1 MVFLSILPEMSRP
14 LKDYNYQ
21 DRNPPVTVKQKM
33 TALTQS
39 EKSTKDGMQLLN
51 KPKESQKDASE
62 EFRTII
68 GKDTSQSPDQKV
80 NKITLQEYRDRA
92 KAKSPIKPTD
102 TSGPNAALVASGLN
116 NAEKDLK
123 QKKAERII
131 RVDTSNDKQNPP
143 SGEHSIAKSE
153 RCSDPVRKRSERAM
167 SVDELSEMS
176 CDIAN
181 MSIDDSSDVVGKPGN
196 KPREESRV
204 VEKKPHHEN
213 KLSMKKAVSSSQ
225 CSSQTSPS
233 GLKPSS
239 KSYSSLPSAKPKTE
253 TAERSTMNAAVQ
265 GKKLDSGSCR
275 LLVSKD
281 VKMMDIPLSERIKMK
296 NSGSQPL
303 MITTKESTDVV
314 KAKPPAGLQSSKA
327 GSASNIIDLTDDDDV
342 NNEPVKPK
350 TTQFGTYQSGK
361 MASFQSINKQS
372 GSSQDTGKV
381 STGHSQQWTQMRGQ
395 PDAGIKTEFN
405 SFKPASHALQLS
417 LQEDVK
423 RRNELNKL
431 LDKQKVQFT
440 FERLKS

>member
-1 MVFLSILPEMSRP
+1 MSRP

-21 DRNPPVTVKQKM
+21 DRDHPVTVKQKM

-39 EKSTKDGMQLLN
+39 EKSTKDGMELLN
-51 KPKESQKDASE
+51 KPKENQKDASE
-62 EFRTII
+62 ELRTII
-68 GKDTSQSPDQKV
+68 GKDASQSVDQKV
-80 NKITLQEYRDRA
+80 NKITLQEYRDRT

-102 TSGPNAALVASGLN
+102 TSGPSAALVASGLN
-116 NAEKDLK
+116 DAEKDLK

-131 RVDTSNDKQNPP
+131 RVDKSNDKQNPP
-143 SGEHSIAKSE
+143 SGEHSIAKSD
-153 RCSDPVRKRSERAM
+153 RCSDLARKRSERAM

-204 VEKKPHHEN
+204 VERKPHHEN

-225 CSSQTSPS
+225 CSSQTAPS

-239 KSYSSLPSAKPKTE
+239 KSYSSLSSAKPKTE
-253 TAERSTMNAAVQ
+253 TNERSTMNAAGQ
-265 GKKLDSGSCR
+265 GKNLDSGSCR
-275 LLVSKD
+275 LPVSKD
-281 VKMMDIPLSERIKMK
+281 DKMMDIPLSERIKMK
-296 NSGSQPL
+296 NSGPQPL
-303 MITTKESTDVV
+303 LTTKESTDIV
-314 KAKPPAGLQSSKA
+314 KAKPPAGLQSSET
-327 GSASNIIDLTDDDDV
+327 GSASHIIDLTDDDDV
-342 NNEPVKPK
+342 NDEPVKPK
-350 TTQFGTYQSGK
+350 TTQFGTNQSGK

-372 GSSQDTGKV
+372 GLSQDIGNV

-395 PDAGIKTEFN
+395 AEAGIKTEFN

-423 RRNELNKL
+423 RRNELTKL
-431 LDKQKVQFT
+431 LDKQKVQFM

>member
-1 MVFLSILPEMSRP
+1 MLFLSILPEMSRP

-21 DRNPPVTVKQKM
+21 DRNHPVSVKQKM

-51 KPKESQKDASE
+51 KSKESQKDASE

-68 GKDTSQSPDQKV
+68 GKEAPQSPDEKV
-80 NKITLQEYRDRA
+80 KKITLQEYRERT

-102 TSGPNAALVASGLN
+102 TSGPNAALVASGLYD
-116 NAEKDLK
+116 AEKDLK

-131 RVDTSNDKQNPP
+131 RVDKSNDKQNPP
-143 SGEHSIAKSE
+143 SGEHSIAKSD
-153 RCSDPVRKRSERAM
+153 RCSDPARKRSERAM

-176 CDIAN
+176 YDIAN
-181 MSIDDSSDVVGKPGN
+181 MSIDDSSDVVGKPAN
-196 KPREESRV
+196 KPQEESRV
-204 VEKKPHHEN
+204 VEQKPYHEN
-213 KLSMKKAVSSSQ
+213 KLSMKKTVSSSQ
-225 CSSQTSPS
+225 CSSQTAPS

-239 KSYSSLPSAKPKTE
+239 KSYSSLSSAKPT
-253 TAERSTMNAAVQ
+253 TVIDERSTMNAAGQ
-265 GKKLDSGSCR
+265 SKKLDSGSCR
-275 LLVSKD
+275 LPISKD

-303 MITTKESTDVV
+303 MITTKESTDTV
-314 KAKPPAGLQSSKA
+314 KAKPPAGLQSSE
-327 GSASNIIDLTDDDDV
+327 SNIIDLTDDDDV

-350 TTQFGTYQSGK
+350 TTQFGNNQSGM

-372 GSSQDTGKV
+372 GLSQDTGKV
-381 STGHSQQWTQMRGQ
+381 STGQSQQWTQMRGQ
-395 PDAGIKTEFN
+395 TEAGIKTEFN

-423 RRNELNKL
+423 RRNELTKL
-431 LDKQKVQFT
+431 LDKQKVQFM

>member
-1 MVFLSILPEMSRP
+1 MSRP

-21 DRNPPVTVKQKM
+21 DRNHPVTVKQKM

-39 EKSTKDGMQLLN
+39 EKSTKDDMQLLN
-51 KPKESQKDASE
+51 KSKESQKDASE
-62 EFRTII
+62 ELRTII
-68 GKDTSQSPDQKV
+68 GKDASQSLDETVK
-80 NKITLQEYRDRA
+80 KITLQEYRDRT

-102 TSGPNAALVASGLN
+102 TSGPNAALAVSGLN
-116 NAEKDLK
+116 DAEKDLK
-123 QKKAERII
+123 QEKAERTI
-131 RVDTSNDKQNPP
+131 RVDKSNDKQTPP
-143 SGEHSIAKSE
+143 SGEHSIAKSD
-153 RCSDPVRKRSERAM
+153 RCSDLARKRSERAM
-167 SVDELSEMS
+167 SGDELSEIS

-181 MSIDDSSDVVGKPGN
+181 MSIDDSNDMVEKPGN

-204 VEKKPHHEN
+204 VEQKPHHEN

-225 CSSQTSPS
+225 CSSQTAPS

-239 KSYSSLPSAKPKTE
+239 KSYSSLSSAKHRTE
-253 TAERSTMNAAVQ
+253 TAERSTLNAAGQ

-275 LLVSKD
+275 LPVSKD
-281 VKMMDIPLSERIKMK
+281 VKMIDIPLSERIKMK

-303 MITTKESTDVV
+303 MTTTKESTDIV
-314 KAKPPAGLQSSKA
+314 KAKPLAGLQSSET
-327 GSASNIIDLTDDDDV
+327 GSASNIIDLTDDNDV

-350 TTQFGTYQSGK
+350 TTQFGNNQSGK

-372 GSSQDTGKV
+372 GSSQGTGNV

-395 PDAGIKTEFN
+395 AEAGIKTEFN

-423 RRNELNKL
+423 RRNELTKL
-431 LDKQKVQFT
+431 LDKQKVPFM

>member
-1 MVFLSILPEMSRP
+1 MSRP

-21 DRNPPVTVKQKM
+21 DRNLPVTVKQKM

-51 KPKESQKDASE
+51 KPKESQKDASD
-62 EFRTII
+62 EFRPII
-68 GKDTSQSPDQKV
+68 GKDAPQSSDEKV
-80 NKITLQEYRDRA
+80 KITLQEYRDRT

-102 TSGPNAALVASGLN
+102 TSGPSAALVTSGLN
-116 NAEKDLK
+116 DAEKKLK

-131 RVDTSNDKQNPP
+131 RVDKSNDKQNPP
-143 SGEHSIAKSE
+143 SGEHSIAKSD
-153 RCSDPVRKRSERAM
+153 RCSDLARKRSERAM

-176 CDIAN
+176 SDIAN
-181 MSIDDSSDVVGKPGN
+181 MSIDDSSDVVGKPEN
-196 KPREESRV
+196 VPREESRV
-204 VEKKPHHEN
+204 VEQKPYHEN

-225 CSSQTSPS
+225 CSSQTAPS

-239 KSYSSLPSAKPKTE
+239 KSYSSLSSAKPKTE
-253 TAERSTMNAAVQ
+253 NDERSTMTAAGQ

-275 LLVSKD
+275 LPASKD

-296 NSGSQPL
+296 NSSDSQP
-303 MITTKESTDVV
+303 MISSKESTDTV
-314 KAKPPAGLQSSKA
+314 KAKPPAGLQSSET
-327 GSASNIIDLTDDDDV
+327 GSGSNIIDLTDDDDV

-350 TTQFGTYQSGK
+350 TNQFGTNHSGK

-372 GSSQDTGKV
+372 GSSQDIGNV
-381 STGHSQQWTQMRGQ
+381 STGQSQQWTQMRGQ
-395 PDAGIKTEFN
+395 TEAGSKTEFN

-423 RRNELNKL
+423 RRNELTKL
-431 LDKQKVQFT
+431 LDKQKVQFM
-440 FERLKS
+440 FESLKL